1 MIKFF
6 YLVLKTYTYF
16 KYFLISEINES
27 ENDIFADSFANVCD
41 ELDKM
46 ENEQSINNRSCPKV
60 TS

>member
-1 MIKFF
+1 MKLN
-6 YLVLKTYTYF
+6 LVLKFYF
-16 KYFLISEINES
+16 ISEIDES

>member
-1 MIKFF
+1 MIKVFLF
-6 YLVLKTYTYF
+6 CF
-16 KYFLISEINES
+16 KPYIYFLISEINES